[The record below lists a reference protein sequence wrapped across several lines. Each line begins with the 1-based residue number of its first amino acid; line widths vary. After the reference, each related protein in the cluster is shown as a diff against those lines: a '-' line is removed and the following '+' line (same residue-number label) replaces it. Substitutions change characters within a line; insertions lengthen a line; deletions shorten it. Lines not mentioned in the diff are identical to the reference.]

1 MLYQIIDDKKNTQ
14 TTNGANSKTFDY
26 FKQGR

>member
-1 MLYQIIDDKKNTQ
+1 MLNQLLDDKKNIQ